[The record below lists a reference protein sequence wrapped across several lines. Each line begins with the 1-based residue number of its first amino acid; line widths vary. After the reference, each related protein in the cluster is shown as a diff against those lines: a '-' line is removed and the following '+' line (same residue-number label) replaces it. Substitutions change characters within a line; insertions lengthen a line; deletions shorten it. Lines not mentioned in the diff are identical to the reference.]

1 MSTIEL
7 RHVAGSNPPSFH
19 VFGETRKRLGPF
31 AVPAPREV
39 VVAGGRKLLTELGWY
54 LETFLEYPFSPETE
68 RAERLLEAL
77 KGWGRAAFDA
87 LFGGRDAGG
96 LLDRATQGSY
106 EHLRIEVWS
115 DDPAILSWPWEALHD
130 AKASYLAVSCQIE
143 RRLNGVP
150 ESPRGPALHDRVN
163 ILLVTAR
170 PLEGD
175 VAYRSVSRPLVELID
190 KENLRARVHVL
201 RPPTL
206 AQLRAELRARP
217 GYYHL
222 LHFDGHGGYG
232 EAAAQAGF
240 ASGGHRFRGPEGR
253 LLFEKEDG
261 SPDPVSATVLG
272 ALLREHRLPV
282 VVLNACQSAQVDER
296 AEDAFASVAA
306 ALVHAG
312 TRSVVAMAYSL
323 YVSGAREFLPAFYRR
338 LFETGSV
345 SEAVREGRLGM
356 YAQRGRVC
364 AVGRYELEDWLVPV
378 LYRQGEE
385 VLEFVAGGKAVERPK
400 RPDVVAELERE
411 LAYGFVGRDGA
422 LLELERGLRGEAPA
436 IVVSGL
442 GGVGKTTLARGFVK
456 WLAETEG
463 LGEGCS
469 WVSFQGVRSVE
480 YVWNLMGE
488 GVLGVRFLA
497 LPAEKKPEV
506 LAEALRERQVVVVWD
521 NFEVV
526 AGAGGEAP
534 TLTEEDRQ
542 ALRRFLQAL
551 RGGKSRVI
559 VTSRDAEMWLGPER
573 RPVRLGGL
581 EHEER
586 WDYCDAVLQ
595 RLRVRRKEP
604 ELVRLMEL
612 LGGHPLAMRVILPRL
627 ETQSA
632 GALVE
637 ALTQNLA
644 ALGRTGDEVED
655 KLWATLALA
664 EKALPA
670 ELRELLLP
678 LSLHEQFV
686 DGNFLEA
693 MAKQAAPAQ
702 GRKQIDAFLAAL
714 VAAGL
719 LMDRGQG
726 IYELHPALVGFLRA
740 TLWAQASENARDPWS
755 RAFVDVMGRRNIAG
769 RRPAP

>member
-7 RHVAGSNPPSFH
+7 RHVSGSNSPSFQ
-19 VFGETRKRLGPF
+19 VFGETRKTLGPF
-31 AVPAPREV
+31 AVPSPAEV
-39 VVAGGRKLLTELGWY
+39 VVAGGRKLLPELGWY

-68 RAERLLEAL
+68 RAERLLAAL

-87 LFGGRDAGG
+87 LFGNREAGV

-106 EHLRIEVWS
+106 DQLRIEVWS
-115 DDPAILSWPWEALHD
+115 DDPTILSWPWEALHD
-130 AKASYLAVSCQIE
+130 TQASYLAVTCQVE

-150 ESPRGPALHDRVN
+150 EPPRGPAPSEQVN

-170 PLEGD
+170 PMEGD
-175 VAYRSVSRPLVELID
+175 IDYRSVSRPLVELVA
-190 KENLRARVHVL
+190 EERLPARVHVL

-206 AQLRAELRARP
+206 AALRAELRARP

-232 EAAAQAGF
+232 AEAVPAGLAA
-240 ASGGHRFRGPEGR
+240 GGHRFRGPEGR

-282 VVLNACQSAQVDER
+282 VVLNACQSAMVDER
-296 AEDAFASVAA
+296 AEDPFASVAA

-312 TRSVVAMAYSL
+312 ARSVVAMAYSL

-345 SEAVREGRLGM
+345 AEAVRAGRQGM
-356 YAQRGRVC
+356 YAEPGRVC
-364 AVGRYELEDWLVPV
+364 AVGRYPLNDWLVPV

-385 VLEFVAGGKAVERPK
+385 VLEFVRGGGKAVERAELPAA
-400 RPDVVAELERE
+400 VAEMERE

-422 LLELERGLRGEAPA
+422 LLELERALRGEAPA

-463 LGEGCS
+463 LGEGCL
-469 WVSFQGVRSVE
+469 WVSFQEVHSVE
-480 YVWNLMGE
+480 YVWSQMGE
-488 GVLGVRFLA
+488 GVLGMQFLA
-497 LPAEKKPEV
+497 LPAEKRAEV
-506 LAEALRERQVVVVWD
+506 LAQVLREHRVIIVWD

-534 TLTEEDRQ
+534 TLSAEDRQ

-551 RGGKSRVI
+551 RGGKSKVLI
-559 VTSRDAEMWLGPER
+559 TSRNAETWLGPER

-581 EHEER
+581 GQEER
-586 WDYCDAVLQ
+586 WDYCDAVLRQ
-595 RLRVRRKEP
+595 LGLRVRRDEP
-604 ELVRLMEL
+604 ELVKLMAL

-627 ETQSA
+627 EMQSA
-632 GALVE
+632 RALAE
-637 ALTQNLA
+637 ALAQNLA
-644 ALGRTGDEVED
+644 ALLGPGGRTGGRTGAEAVGHAGAGREG
-655 KLWATLALA
+655 AAGRAARAALA
-664 EKALPA
+664 AVTPRAVRGWGLSGSDGKAGGA
-670 ELRELLLP
+670 R
-678 LSLHEQFV
+678 
-686 DGNFLEA
+686 A
-693 MAKQAAPAQ
+693 
-702 GRKQIDAFLAAL
+702 R
-714 VAAGL
+714 AGS
-719 LMDRGQG
+719 D
-726 IYELHPALVGFLRA
+726 
-740 TLWAQASENARDPWS
+740 
-755 RAFVDVMGRRNIAG
+755 
-769 RRPAP
+769 